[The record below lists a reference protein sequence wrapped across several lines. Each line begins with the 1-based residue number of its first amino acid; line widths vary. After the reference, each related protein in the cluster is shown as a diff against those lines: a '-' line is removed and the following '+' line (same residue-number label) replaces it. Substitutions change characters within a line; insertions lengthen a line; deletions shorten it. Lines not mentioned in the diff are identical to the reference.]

1 MADRSGGPDFTHP
14 GGERAKPVLSAGGPE
29 LPVPVTARAEGGSI
43 RAPDVRPFRRPGCAR
58 RMIIGKSSPLRGM
71 WGTDRAANSRKV
83 PSVGSLRNPVGPLP
97 SSIYWR
103 RRAVLAS
110 VVALLALL
118 AVWTVSS
125 GGGKSSTNGKGQSG
139 PDPVAS
145 ITPGPAGTGPAI
157 SAAPGG
163 RADSGGGGTTGSE
176 GGGSAD
182 GGGKNGEPGSGAGA
196 GGGSGSGSGGS
207 AAGPAPVPADSPLPT
222 CAPGALQWE
231 VKSAKNE
238 YEANEKPR
246 LELVARNVSG
256 TTCKVD
262 LGPKQAVLTILQAS
276 SGKAVWSSADCPTG
290 PGNAFFRLPAQGET
304 KQPLDWDRGFSA
316 AGQCATPPAGS
327 AAPDTYVV
335 EVKAPG
341 MPVARTS
348 FVLKQE

>member
-1 MADRSGGPDFTHP
+1 M
-14 GGERAKPVLSAGGPE
+14 
-29 LPVPVTARAEGGSI
+29 
-43 RAPDVRPFRRPGCAR
+43 
-58 RMIIGKSSPLRGM
+58 
-71 WGTDRAANSRKV
+71 
-83 PSVGSLRNPVGPLP
+83 
-97 SSIYWR
+97 
-103 RRAVLAS
+103 LAS

-125 GGGKSSTNGKGQSG
+125 GGGRTSTNGKGRGG

-163 RADSGGGGTTGSE
+163 RPESGSGGNSGSGGGSTG
-176 GGGSAD
+176 GA
-182 GGGKNGEPGSGAGA
+182 GKNGEPG
-196 GGGSGSGSGGS
+196 GGTGSNGGPGSGSGSGSSG
-207 AAGPAPVPADSPLPT
+207 AAGGPAPVPADSPLPT

-231 VKSAKNE
+231 VKSVKNE

-246 LELVARNVSG
+246 LELVARNTSG
-256 TTCKVD
+256 TTCKID

-276 SGKAVWSSADCPTG
+276 SSKAVWSSADCPTG
-290 PGNAFFRLPAQGET
+290 AGNAFFRLPAQGET
-304 KQPLDWDRGFSA
+304 KQSLDWDRRFSA
-316 AGQCATPPAGS
+316 ADQCQTPPAGS

-348 FVLKQE
+348 FVLKQD

>member
-1 MADRSGGPDFTHP
+1 M
-14 GGERAKPVLSAGGPE
+14 
-29 LPVPVTARAEGGSI
+29 
-43 RAPDVRPFRRPGCAR
+43 
-58 RMIIGKSSPLRGM
+58 
-71 WGTDRAANSRKV
+71 
-83 PSVGSLRNPVGPLP
+83 GSLRNPVGPLP

-125 GGGKSSTNGKGQSG
+125 GGGKTSTNGKGEG
-139 PDPVAS
+139 RPDPVTS

-163 RADSGGGGTTGSE
+163 RPDSGSGGNTGSE
-176 GGGSAD
+176 GGGS
-182 GGGKNGEPGSGAGA
+182 GGGAGKNGEPGSGAA
-196 GGGSGSGSGGS
+196 TGGGSGSGSA
-207 AAGPAPVPADSPLPT
+207 AAGAGGAAAVPADSPLPT
-222 CAPGALQWE
+222 CATNALQWE

-246 LELVARNVSG
+246 LELIARNISG

-262 LGPKQAVLTILQAS
+262 LGPKHAVLTILQAS
-276 SGKAVWSSADCPTG
+276 ANKAVWSSADCPAG
-290 PGNAFFRLPAQGET
+290 AGNAFFRVPAQGET
-304 KQPLDWDRGFSA
+304 TYALDWDRRFSA
-316 AGQCATPPAGS
+316 ADQCQSPPAGS

-335 EVKAPG
+335 EVKSPG

-348 FVLKQE
+348 FVLKQD